1 MGRNGDRETH
11 KRWEDMEIA
20 GWREKRMDHFLTLCS
35 MRYAEGMTMME
46 AAQEKVE
53 AGHVTRVT
61 GFEPEILAF
70 CCEH

>member
-1 MGRNGDRETH
+1 LNETFNL
-11 KRWEDMEIA
+11 KFEME
-20 GWREKRMDHFLTLCS
+20 RR
-35 MRYAEGMTMME
+35 ME

-53 AGHVTRVT
+53 IAPVSQTV

>member
-1 MGRNGDRETH
+1 LKETFNL
-11 KRWEDMEIA
+11 KFEME
-20 GWREKRMDHFLTLCS
+20 RR
-35 MRYAEGMTMME
+35 ME

-53 AGHVTRVT
+53 RALVSQTV

>member
-1 MGRNGDRETH
+1 MV
-11 KRWEDMEIA
+11 
-20 GWREKRMDHFLTLCS
+20 
-35 MRYAEGMTMME
+35 E

-53 AGHVTRVT
+53 SGGVTRASDT

>member
-1 MGRNGDRETH
+1 
-11 KRWEDMEIA
+11 MEIA
-20 GWREKRMDHFLTLCS
+20 GWREKKMDQFLTLCA
-35 MRYAEGMTMME
+35 MLYAKGIRMME

-53 AGHVTRVT
+53 IAPVSQTV

>member
-1 MGRNGDRETH
+1 
-11 KRWEDMEIA
+11 
-20 GWREKRMDHFLTLCS
+20 
-35 MRYAEGMTMME
+35 MTE

-53 AGHVTRVT
+53 RAPVSQTV